1 VIPTG
6 ICPSA
11 PLEESPSAP
20 LEESPAAAAAAAAYQ
35 HHSHCCKLT
44 QYIMPT
50 KRKKVPVPVSSSAPT
65 KRRRGKKEKITPDP
79 DLLPAA
85 EAAVPAP
92 KQKDKKKKD
101 DPLISILQDVDDLK
115 DASSLNKVMDKITAK
130 RFSREI
136 LEKGIAWLLANPYAK
151 IENNNVSI
159 CLFISSF
166 L

>member
-1 VIPTG
+1 
-6 ICPSA
+6 
-11 PLEESPSAP
+11 
-20 LEESPAAAAAAAAYQ
+20 
-35 HHSHCCKLT
+35 
-44 QYIMPT
+44 MPT

-65 KRRRGKKEKITPDP
+65 KRRGKNEKITPADP

-92 KQKDKKKKD
+92 TKQKDKKKKD